1 MRSRILVFCV
11 LTALTSVG
19 WAAPKG
25 HTPSRHRL
33 PPVIRS
39 IDPGE
44 IMFQGGTSNP
54 EQFPT
59 SRSATVRGERFRRGD
74 IVRCEGIDLP
84 KRLTVR
90 YRSSHALEITLT
102 ENDIRRATHLYEGV
116 TARITV
122 YDPVSKAVSNT
133 ALLKVSYHMY
143 GG

>member
-1 MRSRILVFCV
+1 MRSRIFVFSA
-11 LTALTSVG
+11 LTALASGG

-25 HTPSRHRL
+25 HWPSRHRL

-44 IMFQGGTSNP
+44 IIFQGGTSNP

-59 SRSATVRGERFRRGD
+59 SYSATIRGARFRRGD
-74 IVRCEGIDLP
+74 IVQCDGIDLP
-84 KRLTVR
+84 KRLTAR

-102 ENDIRRATHLYEGV
+102 ENDIRGATHLYEGV
-116 TARITV
+116 TARITI